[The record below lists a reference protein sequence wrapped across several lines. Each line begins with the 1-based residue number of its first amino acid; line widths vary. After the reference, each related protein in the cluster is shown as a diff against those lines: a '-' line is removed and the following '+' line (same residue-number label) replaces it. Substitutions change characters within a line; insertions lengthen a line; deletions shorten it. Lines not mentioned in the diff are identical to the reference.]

1 MESFDT
7 FKNRIVKYGIVLMFI
22 IEIASIPV
30 IGLNYKFALGLL
42 LGTAISV
49 VNLYLLAFQCRQV
62 IMQGNKLISVWG
74 YLLRLFLFGAVAVI
88 CIKISLRCGVG
99 AILGI
104 LTTKAAMFIVSMS
117 RSKEGKEAISDIKA
131 ELPESD
137 MKRAKVDILKTDL
150 QETDRDCLNKNSDC
164 K

>member
-22 IEIASIPV
+22 IEIVSIPV

-117 RSKEGKEAISDIKA
+117 RSKEDKEAKIG
-131 ELPESD
+131 
-137 MKRAKVDILKTDL
+137 RAHV
-150 QETDRDCLNKNSDC
+150 
-164 K
+164 

>member
-1 MESFDT
+1 M
-7 FKNRIVKYGIVLMFI
+7 
-22 IEIASIPV
+22 
-30 IGLNYKFALGLL
+30 
-42 LGTAISV
+42 
-49 VNLYLLAFQCRQV
+49 
-62 IMQGNKLISVWG
+62 
-74 YLLRLFLFGAVAVI
+74 
-88 CIKISLRCGVG
+88 
-99 AILGI
+99 GI

-117 RSKEGKEAISDIKA
+117 RSKEGKDAISDIKT